1 MRVHH
6 LNCISSCPLGG
17 HLMDAGRESIITRG
31 HLTNHCLLVE
41 GAKELILVD
50 TGFGLREVRNPHSRL
65 SEFFLTLVKPEFRE
79 ELTAYR
85 QIERLGLN
93 PRDVRH
99 IVLTHLDFD
108 HAGGMD
114 DFPWAQVHMLN
125 SERQSAFA
133 QQTWLDR
140 QRYRPQQWNT
150 KNNWNVYEAGEG
162 DTWFGFT
169 KVHALHGITDD
180 IALIPLIGHTLGHC
194 GVAVNN
200 GTKWLLNTGDA
211 YFYHAEMDVLN
222 PHCTPGLNFYQ
233 FMMEKNRKA
242 RLWNQDRLRELKS
255 NHAAEVEIFCSHDIR
270 EFERLSGHS
279 ANVVPHLPY
288 PQDRPQLENPHHFT
302 Q

>member
-17 HLMDAGRESIITRG
+17 HIMDAGRESIFDRG
-31 HLTNHCLLVE
+31 HLTNHCLLIE
-41 GAKELILVD
+41 GAQELILVD
-50 TGFGLREVRNPHSRL
+50 TGFGLKEVKNPHSRL
-65 SEFFLTLVKPEFRE
+65 SEFFLTLVNPEFRE

-93 PRDVRH
+93 PQDVRH
-99 IVLTHLDFD
+99 IILTHLDFD

-114 DFPWAQVHMLN
+114 DFPWAQVHMLS

-150 KNNWNVYEAGEG
+150 KNNWNVYGAGEG

-169 KVHALHGITDD
+169 KVHSLHGISDD

-200 GTKWLLNTGDA
+200 GTKWLFNTGDA
-211 YFYHAEMDVLN
+211 YFYHAEMDALN

-233 FMMEKNRKA
+233 IMMEKNRKA
-242 RLWNQDRLRELKS
+242 RLWNQGRLRELKR
-255 NHAAEVEIFCSHDIR
+255 NHSAAVEIFCSHDVR

-279 ANVVPHLPY
+279 AKAVPHLPY
-288 PQDRPQLENPHHFT
+288 PQDSPQLENPF
-302 Q
+302 QNIQ